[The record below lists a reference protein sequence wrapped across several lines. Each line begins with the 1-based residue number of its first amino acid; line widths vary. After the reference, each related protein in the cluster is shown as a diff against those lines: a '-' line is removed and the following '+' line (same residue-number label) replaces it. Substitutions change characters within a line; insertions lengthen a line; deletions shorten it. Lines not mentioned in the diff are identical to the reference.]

1 MITKRRAPRNSHLRV
16 TFVLQRP
23 EADTVH
29 LVGDFTDWQP
39 SKAMRRTGKGT
50 WRVGVELRSG
60 HEYGFRYLVDGVHW
74 VNDPSAD
81 KYVPNPYG
89 SDNSVVVT

>member
-1 MITKRRAPRNSHLRV
+1 V

-29 LVGDFTDWQP
+29 LVGDFTGWLP
-39 SKAMRRTGKGT
+39 SKAMRRSGEGA
-50 WRVGVELRSG
+50 WRVGVELQSG
-60 HEYGFRYLVDGVHW
+60 HEYGFRYLVDGAHW

-81 KYVPNPYG
+81 KYVSNPYG
-89 SDNSVVVT
+89 SDNSVVIT

>member
-1 MITKRRAPRNSHLRV
+1 MITKRRAPRHSHLRV
-16 TFVLQRP
+16 TFLLQRP

-29 LVGDFTDWQP
+29 LVGDFTGWLP
-39 SKAMRRTGKGT
+39 SKAMRRTEEGT

-60 HEYGFRYLVDGVHW
+60 HEYGFRYLVDGMHW
-74 VNDPSAD
+74 VNDASAD